1 MWTLGLKGLTKPIG
15 DFRVSAY
22 GEGCH
27 ATSNLT
33 CLKVRTKVRPSKIF
47 IFLLFSTFLL
57 YLFSTPTGITI
68 PKKKPLSGLKSLNR
82 NFEKTTIY
90 F

>member
-47 IFLLFSTFLL
+47 YLLAFFYILALPVQCT
-57 YLFSTPTGITI
+57 
-68 PKKKPLSGLKSLNR
+68 NR
-82 NFEKTTIY
+82 HNYT
-90 F
+90 